1 MTYENAL
8 EKIHSLLTFGSR
20 PGLDRMRRFL
30 GELGNPQDKLR
41 YIHVAGT
48 NGKGSVCAV
57 LSSVL
62 TTAGYKTGLFIS
74 PYVTDFRERIQIDNQ
89 MIDKEILVSAVER
102 TFPIIERLRS
112 EGVIITEFEYVNALQ
127 FLIHSEANCNIVV
140 LETGMGGLLDCTN
153 VIKPPLCSVIT
164 TIGLD
169 HTAILGDTLE
179 KIAEQKCGIIKH
191 GSVAVTSVQNEAVM
205 KVIQAHCEQ
214 KRTPLI
220 ESGSIK
226 IQLAKIDLDGSIFDF
241 NGIELNLPLAGAHQ
255 LENAKTAL
263 AALKALKERN
273 LINFTDLQLQNG
285 FAAAINP
292 ARLELLCNDPIVLL
306 DGAHNPNG
314 IEALKKSLI
323 DFLSGKKIIC
333 IMGMLA
339 DKDIDSAI
347 SLLPGV
353 FSKIYTVSVDNPRA
367 ISATELAEKFA
378 AHGMAATAFK
388 TPQSAFDKAFEE
400 AKAKDYAVLICGS
413 LYLAGEIR
421 PYIISSLNQPAI
433 QDNTCL

>member
-30 GELGNPQDKLR
+30 AELGDPQDKSK

-62 TTAGYKTGLFIS
+62 VAAGYKTGLFIS
-74 PYVTDFRERIQIDNQ
+74 PYITDFRERIQINNQ
-89 MIDKEILVSAVER
+89 MISRKTLTNAVER
-102 TFPIIERLRS
+102 TFPVIERLRD

-127 FLIHSEANCNIVV
+127 FLIHAEADCDIVV

-169 HTAILGDTLE
+169 HTAVLGDTLE
-179 KIAEQKCGIIKH
+179 KIAEQKCGIIKP
-191 GSVAVTSVQNEAVM
+191 GSVAVTSNQEAAVM
-205 KVIQAHCEQ
+205 RVIAADCRQ
-214 KRTPLI
+214 KQTPLI
-220 ESGSIK
+220 ESSSIK
-226 IQLAKIDLDGSIFDF
+226 IEVEKSGLDGSVFDF
-241 NGIELNLPLAGAHQ
+241 EGIKLRLPLAGAHQ

-263 AALKALKERN
+263 AALSVLKEKS
-273 LINFTDLQLQNG
+273 LISCTAQELQKG
-285 FAAAINP
+285 FEAAVNP
-292 ARLELLCNDPIVLL
+292 ARLELLCGDPIVLL

-314 IEALKKSLI
+314 IGALQKAIKE
-323 DFLSGKKIIC
+323 FLSEKRIIC
-333 IMGMLA
+333 VMGMLA

-347 SLLPGV
+347 SLLPGLFTKV
-353 FSKIYTVSVDNPRA
+353 YTVPIDNPRA
-367 ISATELAEKFA
+367 IGSAELAEKFA
-378 AHGMAATAFK
+378 AHGMAATAFE
-388 TPQSAFDKAFEE
+388 TPFSAFDKAFEE
-400 AKAKDYAVLICGS
+400 ARSDGSAVLICGS

-421 PYIISSLNQPAI
+421 PHILDRIKK
-433 QDNTCL
+433 